1 MADKWVVQINE
12 ERQEA
17 RLDAR
22 KYDLSV
28 RKHLLPKGK
37 KCRFWVGKKGK
48 LSSEV
53 IMLQTLRRPR
63 ITLQKDILADW

>member
-1 MADKWVVQINE
+1 MQMADKWVVQINE

-28 RKHLLPKGK
+28 RKHRLPKEK
-37 KCRFWVGKKGK
+37 KMSI
-48 LSSEV
+48 LSWEERKIV
-53 IMLQTLRRPR
+53 E
-63 ITLQKDILADW
+63 